1 MSTILIQAVIAV
13 GIFLAGVAGGI
24 KWHAGQD
31 AIKENLRLE
40 TVRIQAA
47 AHRADE
53 RRQSEQTIGAL
64 NAAQKR
70 VQVAREAAAAANDAA
85 GRLRDDIADI
95 QRRLPSASLDAC
107 RQHAAALG
115 AVLNSCRAEYEALGR
130 DAQGHADD
138 TRTLEDAWPK
148 R

>member
-1 MSTILIQAVIAV
+1 MPIAAKLILLIVTFVV
-13 GIFLAGVAGGI
+13 GMAAGV

-31 AIKENLRLE
+31 AIKENDRLE
-40 TVRIQAA
+40 LVREQAR
-47 AHRADE
+47 AHRATE
-53 RRQSEQTIGAL
+53 KQRSNQVIGAL

-70 VQVAREAAAAANDAA
+70 TQAAQVAATLAADAA

-115 AVLNSCRAEYEALGR
+115 AVLDSCRAEYEAMGR
-130 DAQGHADD
+130 DAQGHAND
-138 TRTLEDAWPK
+138 TLTLEQAWPK
-148 R
+148 

>member
-1 MSTILIQAVIAV
+1 VIYAYALTAAVAF
-13 GIFLAGVAGGI
+13 GGGFGSAWYWQSLRQDSAELARV
-24 KWHAGQD
+24 
-31 AIKENLRLE
+31 EL
-40 TVRIQAA
+40 VRIQAA
-47 AHRADE
+47 SHRADE

-70 VQVAREAAAAANDAA
+70 VQAARQAAAAANDAA

-115 AVLNSCRAEYEALGR
+115 TVLNACRTEYEAMGR

-138 TRTLEDAWPK
+138 SRTMMDAWP
-148 R
+148 RN